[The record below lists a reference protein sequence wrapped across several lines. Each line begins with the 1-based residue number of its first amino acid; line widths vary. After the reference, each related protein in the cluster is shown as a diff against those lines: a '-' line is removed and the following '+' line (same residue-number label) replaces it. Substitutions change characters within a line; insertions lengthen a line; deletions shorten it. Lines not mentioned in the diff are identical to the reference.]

1 MRDLNQFIAKYLP
14 SVDHLRVLLH
24 LRSTAPDSC
33 DPLEVAARLYLLPP
47 LALEVL
53 VRLQNDGLA
62 AVSEGDPPHYHFH
75 PATEEQ
81 AAMVEDLEEM
91 DRTHPV
97 TLINMIYANRSPL
110 RAFAD
115 AFKLTK
121 DKET

>member
-1 MRDLNQFIAKYLP
+1 LTDLNQFIAKYLP

-24 LRSTAPDSC
+24 LRATAPAPC

-47 LALEVL
+47 VALEVL
-53 VRLQNDGLA
+53 TCLRNDGLA
-62 AVSEGDPPHYHFH
+62 IAEEDPPRYRFH
-75 PATEEQ
+75 PSTEEQ
-81 AAMVEDLEEM
+81 AALVEDLAEM

-121 DKET
+121 DKGT